1 LVIFFKFS
9 VIFFDKFMF
18 ELMIAE
24 LTAVNES
31 IFKSFSLFILLF
43 TLAFFKTISFSTSFN
58 DCLIK
63 LFITST
69 SN

>member
-1 LVIFFKFS
+1 
-9 VIFFDKFMF
+9 MF
-18 ELMIAE
+18 ELTIAE

-31 IFKSFSLFILLF
+31 IFKSFSLFILLL

-63 LFITST
+63 LFVTST